1 MLTVTVICDEP
12 LVEAG
17 LRSILDP
24 SRDFDILSFR
34 ESTAQ
39 VMSSIA
45 ERSPEVILYVLRPDL
60 DPPVADLRHASPRS
74 GIVILARDLAPEFA
88 HQVLQMG
95 VRAFISTTATAES
108 LEECVRAVARG
119 DLWMEKSLSMR
130 LLDLHPVTLSR
141 RQAQVI
147 RLLAQGLKNKEIGS
161 ALGIAEGTVKAY
173 LAVLFE
179 KLGAKDRF
187 ELALFGLKN
196 LKTCNEAAAAPRK
209 SVQMQSMV
217 SRRSQRWTA

>member
-12 LVEAG
+12 LLEAG
-17 LRSILDP
+17 LKSILDA
-24 SRDFDILSFR
+24 SQNFEVLSFH
-34 ESTAQ
+34 EGTAE

-45 ERSPEVILYVLRPDL
+45 EASPEVILYVLRPDL
-60 DPPVADLRHASPRS
+60 DLPVADLRKASPRS
-74 GIVILARDLAPEFA
+74 KIVVLARDIAPEIA

-95 VRAFISTTATAES
+95 VRAFISTTASAES
-108 LEECVRAVARG
+108 LQDCIRTVARG

-130 LLDLHPVTLSR
+130 LLDMRPVTLSR

-147 RLLAQGLKNKEIGS
+147 QLLAQGLKNKEIAS
-161 ALGIAEGTVKAY
+161 ALGIAEGTIKAY
-173 LAVLFE
+173 LTVLFE

-196 LKTCNEAAAAPRK
+196 LKACNEAAATPRK
-209 SVQMQSMV
+209 SAQMQSMI
-217 SRRSQRWTA
+217 SRRSGTWTA